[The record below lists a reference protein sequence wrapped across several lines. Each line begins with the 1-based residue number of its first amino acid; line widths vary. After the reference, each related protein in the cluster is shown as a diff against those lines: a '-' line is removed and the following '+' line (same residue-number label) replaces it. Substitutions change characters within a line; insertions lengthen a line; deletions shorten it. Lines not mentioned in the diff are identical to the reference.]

1 MDLLI
6 IVLASLFILLG
17 IIGSFIPIIPG
28 PLTSWSGLLILS
40 FSSSITISPF
50 FLVLSFI
57 IALFIFIIDNII
69 PILGAKKFGGG
80 KGSVIGSSIGL
91 ILGII
96 FLGPF
101 GLLFGPFTG
110 AFLGEL
116 YMNQDN
122 KKGALK
128 AAIGALLGFITG
140 VSLKFMISLAFC
152 FYFLKSL
159 WEFKSILF

>member
-40 FSSSITISPF
+40 FSSSITISTF

-69 PILGAKKFGGG
+69 SILGAKKFGGG

>member
-1 MDLLI
+1 VDLLI

-40 FSSSITISPF
+40 FSSSITISTF

-69 PILGAKKFGGG
+69 SILGAKKFGGG

>member
-40 FSSSITISPF
+40 FSSSITISTF

-69 PILGAKKFGGG
+69 SILGAKKFGGG
-80 KGSVIGSSIGL
+80 KGSIIGSSIGL

>member
-28 PLTSWSGLLILS
+28 PLSSWSGLLILS

-69 PILGAKKFGGG
+69 SILGAKKFGGG

-128 AAIGALLGFITG
+128 AAIGSLFGFITG

>member
-1 MDLLI
+1 VDLLI

-28 PLTSWSGLLILS
+28 PLSSWSGLLILS

-69 PILGAKKFGGG
+69 SILGAKKFGGG

-122 KKGALK
+122 KKGALR

-140 VSLKFMISLAFC
+140 VSLKLMISLAFC

>member
-69 PILGAKKFGGG
+69 SILGAKKFGGG

-128 AAIGALLGFITG
+128 TAIGALLGFITG

-159 WEFKSILF
+159 WEFKNGLF

>member
-1 MDLLI
+1 VDLLI

-28 PLTSWSGLLILS
+28 PLSSWSGLLILS

-69 PILGAKKFGGG
+69 SILGAKKFGGG

>member
-40 FSSSITISPF
+40 FSSSITISTF

-57 IALFIFIIDNII
+57 IALFILIIDNII
-69 PILGAKKFGGG
+69 SILGAKKFGGG

>member
-40 FSSSITISPF
+40 FSSSITISTF

-80 KGSVIGSSIGL
+80 KGSIIGSSIGL

-122 KKGALK
+122 KKGALR

-140 VSLKFMISLAFC
+140 VSLKLMISLAFC

>member
-28 PLTSWSGLLILS
+28 PLSSWSGLLILS
-40 FSSSITISPF
+40 FSTSITISPF

-69 PILGAKKFGGG
+69 PILGAKNFGGG
-80 KGSVIGSSIGL
+80 RGSVVGSSIGL

-116 YMNQDN
+116 YMNQNN

-159 WEFKSILF
+159 WEFKNGLF

>member
-6 IVLASLFILLG
+6 IVLASLFIFLG

-40 FSSSITISPF
+40 FSSSITISTF

-69 PILGAKKFGGG
+69 SILGAKKFGGG

-122 KKGALK
+122 KKGALR

-140 VSLKFMISLAFC
+140 VSLKLMISLAFC

>member
-40 FSSSITISPF
+40 FSSSITISSF

-69 PILGAKKFGGG
+69 SILGAKKFGGG

>member
-6 IVLASLFILLG
+6 IVLASLFIILG

-69 PILGAKKFGGG
+69 SILGAKKFGGG

>member
-1 MDLLI
+1 VDMMI

-28 PLTSWSGLLILS
+28 PLSSWCGLLIFS
-40 FSSSITISPF
+40 FSSITISPF

-80 KGSVIGSSIGL
+80 KGSIIGSSIGL

-101 GLLFGPFTG
+101 GLLFGPFAG

-159 WEFKSILF
+159 WEFKSIFF

>member
-6 IVLASLFILLG
+6 IVLASLFIFLG

-28 PLTSWSGLLILS
+28 PLSSWSGLLILS

-69 PILGAKKFGGG
+69 SILGAKKFGGG

-122 KKGALK
+122 KKGALR

-140 VSLKFMISLAFC
+140 VSLKLMISLAFC

>member
-69 PILGAKKFGGG
+69 SILGAKKFGGG

>member
-40 FSSSITISPF
+40 FSPSITISSF

-69 PILGAKKFGGG
+69 SILGAKKFGGG

-128 AAIGALLGFITG
+128 AAIGALLGFVTG

>member
-1 MDLLI
+1 VDLLI

-28 PLTSWSGLLILS
+28 PLSSWSGLLILS

-69 PILGAKKFGGG
+69 SILGAKKFGGG

-140 VSLKFMISLAFC
+140 VSLKLMISLAFC

>member
-69 PILGAKKFGGG
+69 SILGAKKFGGG
-80 KGSVIGSSIGL
+80 KGSVIGSSIGI

>member
-28 PLTSWSGLLILS
+28 PLSSWSGLLILS

-69 PILGAKKFGGG
+69 SILGAKKFGGG

-122 KKGALK
+122 KKGALR

-140 VSLKFMISLAFC
+140 VSLKLMISLAFC

>member
-40 FSSSITISPF
+40 FSPSITISSF

-80 KGSVIGSSIGL
+80 KGSIIGSSIGL

-101 GLLFGPFTG
+101 GLLFGPFAG

-116 YMNQDN
+116 YMNKDD
-122 KKGALK
+122 KRGALK

-159 WEFKSILF
+159 WEFKNGLF

>member
-69 PILGAKKFGGG
+69 SILGAKKFGGG

-122 KKGALK
+122 KKGALR

>member
-40 FSSSITISPF
+40 FSSSITISTF

-69 PILGAKKFGGG
+69 SILGAKKFGGG

-122 KKGALK
+122 KKGALR

-140 VSLKFMISLAFC
+140 VSLKLMISLAFLLLLSKK
-152 FYFLKSL
+152 FVG
-159 WEFKSILF
+159 I

>member
-40 FSSSITISPF
+40 FPSSITISPF

-69 PILGAKKFGGG
+69 SILGAKKFGGG

-140 VSLKFMISLAFC
+140 VSLKFIVSLVFC

-159 WEFKSILF
+159 WEFKNVLY

>member
-28 PLTSWSGLLILS
+28 PLSSWSGLLILS
-40 FSSSITISPF
+40 FSSLITISPF

-69 PILGAKKFGGG
+69 SILGAKKFGGG

>member
-28 PLTSWSGLLILS
+28 PLSSWSGLLILS

-69 PILGAKKFGGG
+69 SILGAKKFGGG

>member
-1 MDLLI
+1 VDLLI

-69 PILGAKKFGGG
+69 SILGAKKFGGG

>member
-80 KGSVIGSSIGL
+80 KGSIIGSSIGL

-159 WEFKSILF
+159 WEFKSIFF

>member
-28 PLTSWSGLLILS
+28 PLSSWSGLLILS

-69 PILGAKKFGGG
+69 SILGAKKFGGG

-122 KKGALK
+122 KKGALR